1 MVLLSWTAQDHCVP
15 QALPVTLSSRHQVF
29 VTPAISDLIHVLP
42 QAYIEDVLVLRPM
55 GLPASC

>member
-1 MVLLSWTAQDHCVP
+1 MP